1 MIDIEKLGNLVAESI
16 RKGHESQADR
26 ELLLGIIKAEAMDRR
41 TKAMREHTKA
51 MENIGQALFAI
62 SKSLDPLDLS

>member
-1 MIDIEKLGNLVAESI
+1 MIDITKLGKEIENSGVKISGDVVLTA
-16 RKGHESQADR
+16 
-26 ELLLGIIKAEAMDRR
+26 IIKAEAMDRQ
-41 TKAMREHTKA
+41 TKA